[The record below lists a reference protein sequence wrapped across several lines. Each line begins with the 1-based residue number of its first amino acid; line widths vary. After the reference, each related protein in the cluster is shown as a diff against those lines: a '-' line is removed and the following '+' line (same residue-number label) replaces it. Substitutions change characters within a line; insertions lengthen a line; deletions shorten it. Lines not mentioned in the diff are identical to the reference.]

1 MIEGGSV
8 MVRNSSII
16 RVLFVVCMIL
26 FPCNNLSAQES
37 DVTKYI
43 IGPGDILDISVWKN
57 DALTKLVPVLPD
69 GNISF
74 PLVGEVRAGG
84 KTVSQFQ
91 KDLEE
96 QLVRFIPQPAL
107 SVIVQR
113 VNSMQIYVIGKVNQ
127 PGTFGLNGNV
137 NVLQAL
143 TMAGGLNPFAKRN
156 EIRIL
161 RKTGKNTSVLQFNY
175 DDVSVGQ
182 KLEQNIALVRG
193 EVIVVP

>member
-1 MIEGGSV
+1 MLTDKL
-8 MVRNSSII
+8 II
-16 RVLFVVCMIL
+16 RVLLVL
-26 FPCNNLSAQES
+26 FLLAISFDKVLADEA
-37 DVTKYI
+37 DVTSYI

-69 GNISF
+69 GTLSF

-127 PGTFGLNGNV
+127 PGTFGLNANV

-161 RKTGKNTSVLQFNY
+161 RKTGTDTSVLQFNY

-182 KLEQNIALVRG
+182 NLGQNIELVRG
-193 EVIVVP
+193 DVIVVP